1 MARVLSASG
10 YSEPELEQ
18 ILRWEVGP
26 VLKPNLFSVAGEWAS
41 FELHWLET
49 EILRR
54 ERRRWIRWRPR
65 FLIPKVVRLNWAC
78 VRVLLTP
85 QSAT

>member
-26 VLKPNLFSVAGEWAS
+26 VLLPNLFSVAGEWAG
-41 FELHWLET
+41 FDLQWLET

-54 ERRRWIRWRPR
+54 ERTVVGSDGGPDSSSPGGARVSTRRAS
-65 FLIPKVVRLNWAC
+65 AC
-78 VRVLLTP
+78 
-85 QSAT
+85 S